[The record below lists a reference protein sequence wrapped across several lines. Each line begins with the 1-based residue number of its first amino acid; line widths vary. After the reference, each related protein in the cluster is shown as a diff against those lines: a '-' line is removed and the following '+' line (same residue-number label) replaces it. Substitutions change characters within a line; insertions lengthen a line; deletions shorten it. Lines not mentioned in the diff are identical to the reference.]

1 MVSEQS
7 VAVSALYL
15 NGEALP
21 PPESVQRAGSNNEL
35 RLVTSRPPPIDEHS
49 VVELAVVDGRRIRLR
64 VLAIDTVGGAGTPR
78 FSVLARVVTA

>member
-21 PPESVQRAGSNNEL
+21 PPELVQRGGGANEL
-35 RLVTSRPPPIDEHS
+35 RLLTSRPPPIDEHS
-49 VVELAVVDGRRIRLR
+49 VVELAVVDGRRIRLK
-64 VLAIDTVGGAGTPR
+64 VMAIDTVVGAGVPR
-78 FSVLARVVTA
+78 FSVLARVVA